1 MSLQW
6 NPTPYRK
13 RKDDEYADVD
23 GFGRF
28 RIKWNSDYCG
38 FTVLQNNE
46 RIGNIHNTAVAAK
59 SAVEGIVSPFVQS
72 R

>member
-1 MSLQW
+1 MIQW

-28 RIKWNSDYCG
+28 RVVYDKDAGG
-38 FTVLQNNE
+38 FVVRQNTE
-46 RIGNIHNTAVAAK
+46 RIGSIHATAEAAKHAVA
-59 SAVEGIVSPFVQS
+59 GIVEVA
-72 R
+72 